1 MSASH
6 LDLLG
11 RRKMSKGWRVI
22 AWFFGGPAISLF
34 IAYVACLALMLVC
47 GRAVNIDTRG
57 TPVQEF
63 LARLVVP
70 VMGLIFVCGSIYS
83 LFKAFKCWREK
94 EEPISEPPVPTR
106 VKGT

>member
-6 LDLLG
+6 LDLL
-11 RRKMSKGWRVI
+11 RLRKMSKGWRAIV
-22 AWFFGGPAISLF
+22 WFFGGPAISLF
-34 IAYVACLALMLVC
+34 IAYVVCIVLMLVC
-47 GRAVNIDTRG
+47 DRAMNIDTRG

-70 VMGLIFVCGSIYS
+70 VMGLIFFCGSIYS

-94 EEPISEPPVPTR
+94 EEPIQPPGPTR
-106 VKGT
+106 GNGP